1 MVQLMYM
8 HKKGYWHAQ
17 NKIDFFVVVFFFL
30 TTFSFS
36 FEIIMNMVT
45 PQGKSEVG
53 ERMLGRL
60 VCSSEITK
68 NG

>member
-1 MVQLMYM
+1 M

-17 NKIDFFVVVFFFL
+17 NDCFVVVFFFL

-53 ERMLGRL
+53 ERMLGRP